1 MSARATW
8 RPNLVASTAPP
19 GNGSAGS
26 ASAGGTPLLRQPPTR
41 RPRSST
47 GDHFASTVRV
57 GDDQQKAPKTKT
69 RRGGRRRGKHSKK
82 QWGNKDKSLQ
92 SLLLSMLKLTL
103 QNSQKNRM
111 TMAATT
117 DTVLADVDN
126 SLVTA
131 IKEEGVSF
139 AAMVEFA
146 RKRLEEDPTAPPMSS
161 VGAPTASTVI
171 GFLEALAKADV
182 GAVPRAAITAFLQEV
197 QPESGDPTCSKEQLE
212 QQFAFLRL
220 EKMHDEAKIK
230 IVIAMHGAPL
240 RPMIL
245 AALRNMGLDVRT
257 GMAPPGWMEEELST
271 WVDALAL

>member
-1 MSARATW
+1 
-8 RPNLVASTAPP
+8 
-19 GNGSAGS
+19 
-26 ASAGGTPLLRQPPTR
+26 
-41 RPRSST
+41 
-47 GDHFASTVRV
+47 
-57 GDDQQKAPKTKT
+57 
-69 RRGGRRRGKHSKK
+69 
-82 QWGNKDKSLQ
+82 
-92 SLLLSMLKLTL
+92 
-103 QNSQKNRM
+103 
-111 TMAATT
+111 MAATT

-139 AAMVEFA
+139 AAMVEFT

-182 GAVPRAAITAFLQEV
+182 GAVPRAAITAFLHDV